1 MTRTPDP
8 NVYENLL
15 TDNIAIPE
23 NNYRYLRFI
32 GQNDVSTT
40 APFLGF
46 YCARGKNNGGI
57 DPGST
62 IQINEFYLGLQT
74 KITE

>member
-1 MTRTPDP
+1 MPC
-8 NVYENLL
+8 
-15 TDNIAIPE
+15 
-23 NNYRYLRFI
+23 
-32 GQNDVSTT
+32 
-40 APFLGF
+40 LGF

-62 IQINEFYLGLQT
+62 IQINELYLGLQT